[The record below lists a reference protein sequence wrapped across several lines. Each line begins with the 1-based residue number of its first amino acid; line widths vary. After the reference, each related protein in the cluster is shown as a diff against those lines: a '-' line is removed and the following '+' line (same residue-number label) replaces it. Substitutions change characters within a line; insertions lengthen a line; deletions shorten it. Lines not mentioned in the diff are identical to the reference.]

1 MLFFPSSEW
10 RWNALKMFDK
20 TKSARL
26 WLKILKIIGI
36 IAAVILLWQI
46 IFTLTVEVFEI
57 WKPYVFPSPMRVL
70 RAYKKLISNGS
81 LFTGIG
87 QSMKRILI
95 GYGIAVVVGVL
106 SGMLIA
112 RFKFLGNVLRPIVPA
127 IQSLPS
133 VCWVPFAILWY
144 GLSESASIFIV
155 VVGSAFSICIAVDSG
170 IRGVDPLYIRAG
182 RTMGAKGAELYTRVI
197 LPASVPALIS
207 ALRHGWSFAW
217 RALMTGEM
225 MMSSK
230 GVGLMLSQAR
240 EIGGINEVTAV
251 MLVIILISMIIDK
264 LIFGMIEKYACR
276 RQ

>member
-1 MLFFPSSEW
+1 
-10 RWNALKMFDK
+10 LKIFNK
-20 TKSARL
+20 KAEAPL

-36 IAAVILLWQI
+36 IAAVILVWQVV
-46 IFTLTVEVFEI
+46 FTLMVEVFEI

-70 RAYKKLISNGS
+70 RAYKKLITNGS
-81 LFTGIG
+81 LFLGIG

-95 GYGIAVVVGVL
+95 GYSIAVVIGVV

-112 RFKFLGNVLRPIVPA
+112 RFDFLAKLLRPIVPA

-144 GLSESASIFIV
+144 GLAESATIFIV
-155 VVGSAFSICIAVDSG
+155 VVGSAFSICTAVDSG
-170 IRGVDPLYIRAG
+170 IREVNPLYVRAG
-182 RTMGAKGAELYTRVI
+182 LTMGAKGAELYTRVI
-197 LPASVPALIS
+197 LPASVPALIG

-230 GVGLMLSQAR
+230 GIGLMLSQAR

-251 MLVIILISMIIDK
+251 MLVIILISMVIDK
-264 LIFGMIEKYACR
+264 LIFGLIEKKASR
-276 RQ
+276 WN